1 MTTEN
6 KNKSASSLGILK
18 RISYHLDK
26 KRKIQILSVFFLS
39 ILSSLSESVS
49 IVMLIP
55 FISFFVSPDTYIFN
69 NLFIDILNFFN
80 ITSQK
85 NILTTVSISFILI
98 VLLSGF
104 LRIKYMKYSN
114 FITENITSDFRIKL
128 FNFLV
133 NQDFSYYFKRG
144 SNELMSNLAQKSVL
158 FSVIIFSTLN
168 IINSVLITV
177 AIISVLIFNEPVFTT
192 IIVISIL
199 LFFAII
205 FKIKSRAVLNKGQ
218 DINLNQNLLVNII
231 HNAIGYLPEVIIYNL
246 RNFFLKN
253 LSNVSNV
260 LAKSS
265 AQIRTISMTP
275 RIYLETSVIVFAVMA
290 IYFIDFGERSIE
302 ANISY
307 LAILAYGAQKCL
319 PLINT
324 IYTLSVS
331 FKSAIPGVDGYLKIL
346 EEKKLNII
354 EDKEYKNLKFEK
366 IIEVKNLSYKYNKD
380 QPFILNKINFNITKG
395 QKIAIKG
402 KTGSGKT
409 TLTNIIAGLLNATGG
424 EIFID
429 DTLLNIENIK
439 RWQKNISFVPQTVFL
454 NDATVSENIAIG
466 VDVNSIDIEKVKKS
480 AEIAQIS
487 SFIESLP
494 GKYNETVGERGVR
507 LSGGQRQ
514 RIGIARALYRNTSL
528 IILDEP
534 TNALDFETEAL
545 VMNAITKLDK
555 NITLIMISHSDESLK
570 YFNKIIDLDKFQ

>member
-6 KNKSASSLGILK
+6 KNKSVSSLNILK
-18 RISYHLDK
+18 RIGYQLDK
-26 KRKIQILSVFFLS
+26 KRKTQILSAFFLS
-39 ILSSLSESVS
+39 LLSSISESIS

-55 FISFFVSPDTYIFN
+55 FVSFFVSPDTYVFN
-69 NLFIDILNFFN
+69 NLFIDIFNFFN

-104 LRIKYMKYSN
+104 IRIKYIKYSN
-114 FITENITSDFRIKL
+114 LITENCTSDFRIKL

-168 IINSVLITV
+168 IINSGLITI

-218 DINLNQNLLVNII
+218 DINLNQNLFVNII

-246 RNFFLKN
+246 RNFFLNN

-260 LAKSS
+260 LAKSA
-265 AQIRTISMTP
+265 AQIRTISMAP
-275 RIYLETSVIVFAVMA
+275 KIYLETTIIVFALIA

-307 LAILAYGAQKCL
+307 LAILAYGTQKCL
-319 PLINT
+319 PLINSIYQLT
-324 IYTLSVS
+324 IN
-331 FKSAIPGVDGYLKIL
+331 FKSTIPSVDGYLKLL

-366 IIEVKNLSYKYNKD
+366 TIEVKNLSYKYNKD

-409 TLTNIIAGLLNATGG
+409 TLINIIAGLIKPTGG

-439 RWQKNISFVPQTVFL
+439 RWQKNVSFVPQTVFL

-466 VDVNSIDIEKVKKS
+466 VDINSIDIEKVKKS

-494 GKYNETVGERGVR
+494 SKYNETVGERGVR

-514 RIGIARALYRNTSL
+514 RVGIARALYRNTSL

-534 TNALDFETEAL
+534 TNALDFKTEAL

-555 NITLIMISHSDESLK
+555 NTTLIMISHSDEPLK
-570 YFNKIIDLDKFQ
+570 HFNKIIDLDKFQ

>member
-1 MTTEN
+1 
-6 KNKSASSLGILK
+6 
-18 RISYHLDK
+18 
-26 KRKIQILSVFFLS
+26 
-39 ILSSLSESVS
+39 
-49 IVMLIP
+49 MLIP

-69 NLFIDILNFFN
+69 NLFTDIFNFFD

-104 LRIKYMKYSN
+104 IRIKYIRYSN
-114 FITENITSDFRIKL
+114 LLTENFTSDFRIKL

-133 NQDFSYYFKRG
+133 NQDFSYYFKKG

-168 IINSVLITV
+168 IINSVLITI

-199 LFFAII
+199 LFFVII

-246 RNFFLKN
+246 RNFFLNN

-260 LAKSS
+260 LAKSA
-265 AQIRTISMTP
+265 AQIRTISTTP
-275 RIYLETSVIVFAVMA
+275 RIYLETSVIVFAVIA

-324 IYTLSVS
+324 IYTLSIS
-331 FKSAIPGVDGYLKIL
+331 FKSSIPGVDGYLKIL

-354 EDKEYKNLKFEK
+354 EDKEYKNFKFEK
-366 IIEVKNLSYKYNKD
+366 TIEVKNLSYKYNKD

-409 TLTNIIAGLLNATGG
+409 TLINIIAGLIKPTGG
-424 EIFID
+424 EVFID

-439 RWQKNISFVPQTVFL
+439 RWQKNISFVPQTIFL

-466 VDVNSIDIEKVKKS
+466 VDINSIDIEKVKKS

-494 GKYNETVGERGVR
+494 SKYNETVGERGVR

-534 TNALDFETEAL
+534 TNALDFKTEAH

-555 NITLIMISHSDESLK
+555 NTTLIMISHSDESLK
-570 YFNKIIDLDKFQ
+570 HFNKIIDLDKFQ

>member
-6 KNKSASSLGILK
+6 KNKSTSSLGILK
-18 RISYHLDK
+18 RISYQLDK

-69 NLFIDILNFFN
+69 SLFIDIFNFFN

-144 SNELMSNLAQKSVL
+144 SNELMSNLAQKSSL
-158 FSVIIFSTLN
+158 FAVIIFSTLN
-168 IINSVLITV
+168 IVNSVLITV
-177 AIISVLIFNEPVFTT
+177 AIICVLIFNEPVFTP
-192 IIVISIL
+192 IIVISIF
-199 LFFAII
+199 LFFVII

-307 LAILAYGAQKCL
+307 LAILAYGTQKCL

-324 IYTLSVS
+324 TYTLSVS
-331 FKSAIPGVDGYLKIL
+331 FKSSIPGIDGYLKIL

-409 TLTNIIAGLLNATGG
+409 TLTNIIAGLIKATGG

-570 YFNKIIDLDKFQ
+570 YFNKIIDLDKF